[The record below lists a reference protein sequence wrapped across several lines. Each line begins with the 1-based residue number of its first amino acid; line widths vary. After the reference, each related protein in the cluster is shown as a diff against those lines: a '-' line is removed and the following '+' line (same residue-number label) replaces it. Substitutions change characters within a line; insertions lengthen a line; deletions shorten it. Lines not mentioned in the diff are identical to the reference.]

1 MFGSYNCKI
10 FVKPM
15 ESKILSRQIILVVV
29 LLAFIMSVSLL
40 LFRFI
45 NKSYSIL
52 SMENTPN
59 LVKQKQINP
68 VLPVR
73 LKIPNINVDSS
84 FEYVGVTPQGAMD
97 VPKSPA
103 DVAWFE
109 LGPRPGDTGTAVIA
123 GHYGWKNGISAVF
136 DNLYKLKKGDKIYV
150 ENDKGSTTAFIV
162 SGFRMYGDNENPS
175 NVFASTDGLAHLN
188 LITCQGIW
196 NKTKKS
202 YSERL
207 VIFTDKEI

>member
-1 MFGSYNCKI
+1 
-10 FVKPM
+10 
-15 ESKILSRQIILVVV
+15 
-29 LLAFIMSVSLL
+29 
-40 LFRFI
+40 
-45 NKSYSIL
+45 
-52 SMENTPN
+52 MENTPN